1 MAPKKPKRTSKKTGG
16 RKRGGAGTSKTSR
29 TRRPR
34 RKNGRLKLLLAVAA
48 IFAGGLG
55 WYLFHG
61 LPSLGNA
68 KPINTRPSVVILA
81 DDGTPIARYGG
92 LQGRILS
99 IADVP
104 PDLVH
109 AVLSV
114 ENRDFYSDYG
124 IEPLAILRAALVN
137 VRHGRWVEGASTI
150 TQQLAK
156 NLFLTPDKTLRRK
169 AQEAIIAL
177 ELTHKYSK
185 DQILMAYLNRV
196 YFGGGAYG
204 VDAAAETYFNKP
216 AAQLDLF
223 QSALLAGLLRAPEHY
238 SPTLHPKR
246 SLGRTHMVLHEMVAA
261 GYITPAAARAAYQDA
276 RLPVHLSTAG
286 SLNHYFADW
295 ILSQIDGFTSST
307 TNDLTVKTTLSPQ
320 LQLMAEAKA
329 ERIFEQIPQ
338 SRHVTQMALVTESPA
353 GAILAMIGG
362 RSYTK
367 SQYNRATQAL
377 RQPGSTVK
385 PFVYLAALEAGYTPD
400 STISAAPIKSGDY
413 HPGNYDGE
421 KYGTV
426 TLAEALQ
433 KSLNTATVRL
443 LRAIGVGRFINVA
456 RRAGFTHLPKPQLSA
471 ALGADSV
478 DLLELT
484 NAYAAFA
491 SGGKET
497 WPYAVLSITDSAG
510 NLLYQRQ
517 PPVRAQTFQPDNI
530 AALDGMLQGVVAP
543 GGTGV
548 RAAIPG
554 VTAAGKTGTS
564 QDFRDAW
571 FVGYTDK
578 FVTGV
583 WMGNDDNTPMRYVTG
598 GMYPAELWHDYMGAV
613 QGFTLPQFVPE
624 TAQSLVPPGN
634 SFADMLNRWSS
645 GRGDFIS
652 GFKGSNTPV
661 YNH

>member
-1 MAPKKPKRTSKKTGG
+1 MAPKKPKRTSKKTRG
-16 RKRGGAGTSKTSR
+16 RKRGGKGGSPRKKTSK
-29 TRRPR
+29 
-34 RKNGRLKLLLAVAA
+34 KKAGRLKLLLAVAA
-48 IFAGGLG
+48 VCAGGLG

-61 LPSLGNA
+61 LPSLDNA

-99 IADVP
+99 ISDVP

-137 VRHGRWVEGASTI
+137 LRHGRWVEGASTI

-156 NLFLTPDKTLRRK
+156 NLFLTPNKTLRRK

-204 VDAAAETYFNKP
+204 VDAAAETYFNEP
-216 AAQLDLF
+216 ASQLDLF

-246 SLGRTHMVLHEMVAA
+246 SLGRTHMVLHEMVEA
-261 GYITPAAARAAYQDA
+261 GYITPAAARAAYRNA
-276 RLPVHLSTAG
+276 RLPAHLSTAG
-286 SLNHYFADW
+286 SLNRYFADW
-295 ILSQIDGFTSST
+295 VLSQIDGFTSST

-320 LQLMAEAKA
+320 LQLMAEAKSK
-329 ERIFEQIPQ
+329 RVFEEIPR
-338 SRHVTQMALVTESPA
+338 SRNVTQMALVTESPD

-362 RSYTK
+362 QSYSR

-385 PFVYLAALEAGYTPD
+385 PFVYLAALEAGYTPE
-400 STISAAPIKSGDY
+400 SLISAAPIKSGDY
-413 HPGNYDGE
+413 HPENYDHEQFGN
-421 KYGTV
+421 V

-443 LRAIGVGRFINVA
+443 LRAIGVESFINVA
-456 RRAGFTHLPKPQLSA
+456 RRAGFTHLPKPQLSS
-471 ALGADSV
+471 ALGADNV
-478 DLLELT
+478 DLMELT

-543 GGTGV
+543 GGTGA

-554 VTAAGKTGTS
+554 VRVAGKTGTT

-583 WMGNDDNTPMRYVTG
+583 WMGNDDDSPMRYVTG
-598 GMYPAELWHDYMGAV
+598 GMYPAELWHDYMSAV
-613 QGFTLPQFVPE
+613 EGFTLPKFVPE
-624 TAQSLVPPGN
+624 TAQSLVPSGN
-634 SFADMLNRWSS
+634 SFADLLTRWSS
-645 GRGDFIS
+645 GGGDFIS